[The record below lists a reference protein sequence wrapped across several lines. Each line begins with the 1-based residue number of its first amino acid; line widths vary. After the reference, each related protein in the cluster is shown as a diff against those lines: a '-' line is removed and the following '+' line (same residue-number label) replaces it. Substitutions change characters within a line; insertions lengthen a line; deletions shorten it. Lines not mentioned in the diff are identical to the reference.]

1 VEAGREDAR
10 KARVTA
16 ISKLVKSLVAW
27 LALAAAGAC
36 SQAPRAPSA
45 QVFTLFD
52 AQSLLASHGPEHH
65 IALDAG
71 LPGGVSLTRM
81 IDAAGAR
88 LAKDDTRTAEYKATY
103 VTTEVWSHF
112 DRLWVQPMYV
122 LVTGWV
128 DGKPTVVLPEPDGPR
143 SWIFGVGPDS
153 GFYSPFWQMV
163 YVDVGDE
170 ATARALTSAR
180 QIVEGGYKLHP
191 GPGRMASLKPD
202 DLMAP
207 EDTAV
212 GSGRGWLDGKPVSF
226 FDFGGSTFS
235 WDAEGVINE
244 LPIYVFLMRDGAGNW
259 VAPNIPT
266 IAGVGPPNSGVRRDT
281 LPPQIGGQGRWASY
295 WRVYTVMLPP
305 AARIVAPMTRDLAI
319 YESLVALNVA
329 RVDDI
334 NPAVYADERQIGQ
347 VVLNPLGTGAD
358 GGPAGCF
365 VDGQGCLAIES
376 QFDVEVLIDPS
387 MIRRTDVT
395 VTCPFVIQD
404 GVPVRPLL

>member
-1 VEAGREDAR
+1 VEAGREDAGQ
-10 KARVTA
+10 ARVGA
-16 ISKLVKSLVAW
+16 IRPPVKSLVA
-27 LALAAAGAC
+27 LLTLAAAGAC
-36 SQAPRAPSA
+36 SQAPRVPSA

-52 AQSLLASHGPEHH
+52 AQSLRASHGADHH

-71 LPGGVSLTRM
+71 LPGGVSLSRM
-81 IDAAGAR
+81 LDVDGVR
-88 LAKDDTRTAEYKATY
+88 LARDETRTADYAATY

-128 DGKPTVVLPEPDGPR
+128 DGKPTVVPPEPDGPR

-163 YVDVGDE
+163 YVDVPDE
-170 ATARALTSAR
+170 ATARTLTSAR

-202 DLMAP
+202 DLMPP
-207 EDTAV
+207 E
-212 GSGRGWLDGKPVSF
+212 GSAIGAGRGWLDGNTVSF
-226 FDFGGSTFS
+226 FDFGGATFS
-235 WDAEGVINE
+235 WDAEGVIKE
-244 LPIYVFLMRDGAGNW
+244 LPIYVFLMRNRDGNW

-266 IAGVGPPNSGVRRDT
+266 IAGVGPPNSGVRRET
-281 LPPQIGGQGRWASY
+281 FPPEIGGQIRWASY

-305 AARIVAPMTRDLAI
+305 AARIVAPTTPDSTI
-319 YESLVALNVA
+319 YDNLVALDVA
-329 RVDDI
+329 RADDI
-334 NPAVYADERQIGQ
+334 NPAVYADPRQIGQ

-365 VDGQGCLAIES
+365 VDGQGCLSIES
-376 QFDVEVLIDPS
+376 QYDVEVLIDPS

-395 VTCPFVIQD
+395 VTCPFVLQD

>member
-1 VEAGREDAR
+1 
-10 KARVTA
+10 
-16 ISKLVKSLVAW
+16 
-27 LALAAAGAC
+27 
-36 SQAPRAPSA
+36 
-45 QVFTLFD
+45 
-52 AQSLLASHGPEHH
+52 
-65 IALDAG
+65 
-71 LPGGVSLTRM
+71 
-81 IDAAGAR
+81 
-88 LAKDDTRTAEYKATY
+88 
-103 VTTEVWSHF
+103 
-112 DRLWVQPMYV
+112 
-122 LVTGWV
+122 
-128 DGKPTVVLPEPDGPR
+128 
-143 SWIFGVGPDS
+143 
-153 GFYSPFWQMV
+153 
-163 YVDVGDE
+163 VGDE

-212 GSGRGWLDGKPVSF
+212 ASGRGWLDGKPVSF